1 MPVELTW
8 DGKYDVDGKRKAPL
22 KIALPFPVE
31 TVNESVQECRIVRTS
46 FSRLELKPSILI
58 TNIMNGNILQYESK
72 IWHTADLLRGVGIKE
87 SDFPKFMMPFFAL
100 IMVESRLIRAADE
113 IRDDFSENE
122 IEEFLDEIRDLN
134 QGYNDYILR
143 NNKSLA
149 DICKN
154 DKMFETDFDFY
165 LKAFDSETKNLLGVN
180 KGEAEEKFLNISGIA
195 GQLKK
200 KRILFAFAQAWAE
213 IDLKPFNN
221 SEITTLE
228 EHIKRRW
235 ADISA
240 ETAGEQYTPDDI
252 IALVAEIVSTKIKDT
267 GKIVTI
273 YDPTSGG
280 GNLLFGV
287 EDILS
292 EKSKLLTALYALA
305 KIESRFRKDST
316 IRYGN
321 SLTDTYFSHQTF
333 DVVVA
338 NPPYGVDW
346 KGYWDDILR
355 DELGRFKALPSVS
368 DGQLLFT
375 QHIVSQ
381 LDDSGISVVV
391 HNGST
396 LFSGDAGSGESE
408 IRKYF
413 FDNDYVEA
421 IIQLPTDEF
430 FNTNIYTYLWV
441 FNKNKSP
448 ERRNKIIL
456 INASEKFDLLKKN
469 KGKKR
474 KTISEF
480 GRQEIIE
487 ALEKFTDNDFAR
499 VFDKWFFY
507 YNKQAIMLT
516 NLDENGKTLESILP
530 ISVDRYGEEK
540 REPSIKLAP
549 VEIRQDEIGNNDFEI
564 KDFDKEK
571 YSDLN
576 AYFAVEILETIKALD
591 YKEKNLT
598 VITTD
603 AKYFFDADKETIVKE
618 SGRMREELGCGKI
631 VVKAAIKK
639 ASRTQPAK
647 IVITAELTPDYQK
660 DYEIIPYSPNEEE
673 NRQNIADFMA
683 KYITKPFVYQE
694 NTIGVE
700 INFNKVFYQP
710 EVLRPLPEIAEDLRE
725 IEKHLK
731 SLEAALGI

>member
-1 MPVELTW
+1 
-8 DGKYDVDGKRKAPL
+8 
-22 KIALPFPVE
+22 
-31 TVNESVQECRIVRTS
+31 
-46 FSRLELKPSILI
+46 
-58 TNIMNGNILQYESK
+58 MNGSILQYESK

-100 IMVESRLIRAADE
+100 IMVESRLIREADK
-113 IRDDFSENE
+113 IRDDFTENTVDD
-122 IEEFLDEIRDLN
+122 FLAEIRDAN
-134 QGYNDYILR
+134 QGFNEYILR

-154 DKMFETDFDFY
+154 DKTFETDFDFY
-165 LKAFDSETKNLLGVN
+165 LKSFDVETRNLLGVN
-180 KGEAEEKFLNISGIA
+180 KGESEEKFLNISGIA

-200 KRILFAFAQAWAE
+200 KRILFAFVKAWAE

-252 IALVAEIVSTKIKDT
+252 ISLVAEIVSTKISDT
-267 GKIVTI
+267 GKIITV
-273 YDPTSGG
+273 YDPTCGG

-287 EDILS
+287 EDTLV
-292 EKSKLLTALYALA
+292 EKFDLLTATFGQDWNDALYALA

-321 SLTDTYFSHQTF
+321 SLTDTFFSHQTF
-333 DVVVA
+333 DVVIA

-346 KGYWDDILR
+346 KGYRDDILR
-355 DELGRFKALPSVS
+355 DELGRFKALPSIS

-381 LDDSGISVVV
+381 LDDNGISVVV

-413 FDNDYVEA
+413 FESDFVEA

-430 FNTNIYTYLWV
+430 FNTNIYTYLWI
-441 FNKNKSP
+441 FNKNKLA
-448 ERRNKIIL
+448 ERRDKVIL

-474 KTISEF
+474 KMISDF
-480 GRQEIIE
+480 GRREIVE
-487 ALEKFTDNDFAR
+487 TLENFTDNEFAR
-499 VFDKWFFY
+499 VFDKEFFY

-530 ISVDRYGEEK
+530 VKIDQYGEEK
-540 REPSIKLAP
+540 RDSSIKLTP
-549 VEIRQDEIGNNDFEI
+549 TEIRQDDIVITDFVI
-564 KDFDKEK
+564 TDFDKEK
-571 YSDLN
+571 FSDLN
-576 AYFAVEILETIKALD
+576 AYFAIVILETVKNLD
-591 YKEKNLT
+591 YKEKDLT
-598 VITTD
+598 VVTNE

-618 SGRMREELGCGKI
+618 TDGEREELGCGKI
-631 VVKAAIKK
+631 VVRAAVKKAA
-639 ASRTQPAK
+639 RTQPAK

-660 DYEIIPYSPNEEE
+660 DYEVIPYSPNEEE
-673 NRQNIADFMA
+673 NRRNIADFMV
-683 KYITKPFVYQE
+683 KYITKPFVYLE

-710 EVLRPLPEIAEDLRE
+710 EVLRPLAEIADDLQSLE
-725 IEKHLK
+725 TELK
-731 SLEAALGI
+731 SLEATLGI